1 MLHHNTL
8 TPIAKETNEKRR
20 QQLKNYTADELD
32 ALARQGRTVL
42 GTYYFTMDMN
52 DTLELAGGWN
62 CRYVGNKEIGAKGQI
77 ILFPNSNLQWNRDI
91 WSEGQIA
98 LAVSKGLTEQQAARW
113 FQSRISSKHAVLEIL
128 GRLISRNKP
137 DEIRTCMEYSSD
149 LSGDALNKWRAR
161 SGIIEDLHPARIQS
175 LIELLRE
182 VHTEDNANDS
192 PILGYSDI
200 LTAAEIDVDAEDKRP
215 WE

>member
-1 MLHHNTL
+1 MLYHNTI
-8 TPIAKETNEKRR
+8 TPAAKEINDKRR
-20 QQLKNYTADELD
+20 QQLKDYTADELD
-32 ALARQGRTVL
+32 TLARQGRTVL

-52 DTLELAGGWN
+52 DSLELAGGWN
-62 CRYVGNKEIGAKGQI
+62 CRYVGNKEIGSKGQI
-77 ILFPNSNLQWNRDI
+77 ILFPNPNLQWNRDI

-98 LAVSKGLTEQQAARW
+98 LAISKGLTDKQAARW
-113 FQSRISSKHAVLEIL
+113 FQSRVSSKHAVLEIL

-161 SGIIEDLHPARIQS
+161 SGITEDLHPARIQS

-182 VHTEDNANDS
+182 VHTEDTASDS
-192 PILGYSDI
+192 PILGYADI
-200 LTAAEIDVDAEDKRP
+200 HTAHDIDVEEKRP

>member
-20 QQLKNYTADELD
+20 QQLLNYTADELD
-32 ALARQGRTVL
+32 TLAGQGRTVL

-52 DTLELAGGWN
+52 DTVELAGGWN

-77 ILFPNSNLQWNRDI
+77 ILFPNPNLQWNRDI

-98 LAVSKGLTEQQAARW
+98 LAVSKGLTEKQAARW

-137 DEIRTCMEYSSD
+137 DEIRTCLEYNSE

-161 SGIIEDLHPARIQS
+161 SGITEELHPARIQS
-175 LIELLRE
+175 LIDLLRE